1 LSRPKRGTPERRAWL
16 SECVRLTAS
25 TLRHDGHTL
34 KIAAFHAFGKAN
46 PGRAWPCNDDIRD
59 VGGWRAA
66 RDLAF
71 GVAPLVVPSVA
82 AYTEQRAPEA
92 PPRAPDALEDHRLA
106 REVARLKSENAALLL
121 RLDDATRI
129 ADHVQ
134 AVRADGTPV
143 GVQRRERVFGLREAT
158 ALALASD
165 WHVEELVDPR
175 TVNNL
180 NAYDLSIAERSA
192 RRFFEGILWL
202 IESHRSSFA
211 IRDLILWLGGDL
223 ITGYI
228 HEELVESNQLSPL
241 GASRFARQL
250 IAQGIRML
258 LAESDLEQI
267 IVPCSYGNHGR
278 TTPKSRIST
287 GAANS
292 YEHTLYHFLADD
304 FANEPRVRFAIA
316 GGELLYLPVYD
327 MRVRFTHGDAIQYG
341 GGVGGITIPVNKAIS
356 QWDKSIRAD
365 LTCMG
370 HWHQFQSVSRT
381 IVNGSLIGHGP
392 YSVRIKAEYEVPRQ
406 AFALIDSRRGVC
418 QSTPIW
424 VREDDHE
431 RELDPAA
438 SDAIRR
444 RLSDRAA
451 A

>member
-1 LSRPKRGTPERRAWL
+1 
-16 SECVRLTAS
+16 V
-25 TLRHDGHTL
+25 
-34 KIAAFHAFGKAN
+34 
-46 PGRAWPCNDDIRD
+46 
-59 VGGWRAA
+59 
-66 RDLAF
+66 
-71 GVAPLVVPSVA
+71 
-82 AYTEQRAPEA
+82 
-92 PPRAPDALEDHRLA
+92 
-106 REVARLKSENAALLL
+106 
-121 RLDDATRI
+121 
-129 ADHVQ
+129 
-134 AVRADGTPV
+134 
-143 GVQRRERVFGLREAT
+143 
-158 ALALASD
+158 
-165 WHVEELVDPR
+165 
-175 TVNNL
+175 
-180 NAYDLSIAERSA
+180 
-192 RRFFEGILWL
+192 
-202 IESHRSSFA
+202 
-211 IRDLILWLGGDL
+211 LWLGGDL

-241 GASRFARQL
+241 YATRFAREL
-250 IAQGIRML
+250 VAHGIRML

-304 FANEPRVRFAIA
+304 FASEPRVRFAVA
-316 GGELLYLPVYD
+316 GGELLYLPIYD
-327 MRVRFTHGDAIQYG
+327 LKVRFTHGDAIQYG
-341 GGVGGITIPVNKAIS
+341 GGVGGITIPINKAVS
-356 QWDKSIRAD
+356 AWDRSIRAD

-392 YSVRIKAEYEVPRQ
+392 YSVRIKAEYDVPKQ

-431 RELDPAA
+431 TELDPSA
-438 SDAIRR
+438 SDGIRR